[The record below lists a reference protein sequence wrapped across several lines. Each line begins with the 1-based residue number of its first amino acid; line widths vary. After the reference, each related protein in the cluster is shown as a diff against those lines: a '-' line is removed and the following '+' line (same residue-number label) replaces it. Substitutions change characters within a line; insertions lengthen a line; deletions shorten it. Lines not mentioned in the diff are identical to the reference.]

1 MVMRI
6 WVDAKEFL
14 GYEKAFNL
22 LGEVA
27 DDLENYGEVMQD
39 ETIEKIEKFF
49 KEVGDGNYQ
58 PD

>member
-1 MVMRI
+1 MRI

-27 DDLENYGEVMQD
+27 DD
-39 ETIEKIEKFF
+39 IEKFF
-49 KEVGDGNYQ
+49 KEVWDGNYQ